1 MNSRLQTERSEHARR
16 ESPELSVVIP
26 ALNEACSLNET
37 LAAVGRVRGSLEVI
51 VVDGGSEDETIEIAR
66 RHHALVIRAERGRGA
81 QMHAGACAAS
91 GRALWFLHADT
102 LAPADAAE
110 RIRVALGDPATVGG
124 NFGIRFDGDQRAAR
138 FLSWLY
144 PQLRR
149 LGLAYGDSGIFARS
163 DAYELIGGFKPY
175 PVFEDLDFIC
185 RLGRAGRVTLLPSVV
200 TTSSRRFENRSFAWT
215 FARWATMQL
224 LYWAGVHPRTLA
236 RLYVPVRREVRR
248 GEGQSAS

>member
-1 MNSRLQTERSEHARR
+1 MNSQLQSEHPRR

-26 ALNEACSLNET
+26 ALNEACSLGET

-51 VVDGGSEDETIEIAR
+51 VVDGGSDDETIEIAR
-66 RHHALVIRAERGRGA
+66 SHHVKIVRAERGRGA
-81 QMHAGACAAS
+81 QMHAGAQAAS

-102 LAPADAAE
+102 LAPTDAAE
-110 RIRVALGDPATVGG
+110 RIRVALGDPTIVGG
-124 NFGIRFDGDQRAAR
+124 NFGIRFDGDRRAAR

-149 LGLAYGDSGIFARS
+149 LGLAYGDSGIFARRETY
-163 DAYELIGGFKPY
+163 DLIGGFKPY
-175 PVFEDLDFIC
+175 PIFEDLDFMR
-185 RLGRAGRVTLLPSVV
+185 RLGRAGRVTLLSSTV
-200 TTSSRRFENRSFAWT
+200 TSSSRRFENRSFAWT
-215 FARWATMQL
+215 FARWAAMQL

-236 RLYVPVRREVRR
+236 RLYAPIRREVRR